1 MPIVFDGSAGTV
13 TGIATGGLPDGC
25 VDSDTLASGL
35 ASQGITMADTWAVS
49 SSFNGSAT
57 PISSNW
63 SQYTNHNTG
72 TIGSAMTQSSGVF
85 TFPSTGIYEIWWFS
99 QFFRSG
105 QVNYAKVYC
114 QVTTNNNTFT
124 SVPAPY
130 GSVNSGE
137 ASGFWYANMTSSH
150 ILDVTDTSNV
160 KVRFSADLETSGCA
174 VELVTVTFKRIGNT

>member
-13 TGIATGGLPDGC
+13 TGITTGGLPDGC

-99 QFFRSG
+99 PVS
-105 QVNYAKVYC
+105 YTHLTLPTKA
-114 QVTTNNNTFT
+114 
-124 SVPAPY
+124 
-130 GSVNSGE
+130 
-137 ASGFWYANMTSSH
+137 
-150 ILDVTDTSNV
+150 
-160 KVRFSADLETSGCA
+160 
-174 VELVTVTFKRIGNT
+174 